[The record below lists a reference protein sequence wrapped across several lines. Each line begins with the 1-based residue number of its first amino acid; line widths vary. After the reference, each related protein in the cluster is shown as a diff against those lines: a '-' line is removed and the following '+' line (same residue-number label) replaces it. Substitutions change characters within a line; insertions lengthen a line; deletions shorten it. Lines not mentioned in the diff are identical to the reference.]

1 MRKEFIDF
9 KQNRQFMKHILFN
22 SFTIIIV
29 FFLWGC
35 KQKETKT
42 EPKTD
47 NWMFI
52 SWQTGTQVFTIINGM
67 DSIRLETRNY
77 KYTPSKTNG
86 LFKDATLI
94 STEIEFV
101 RISKPERDSIMT
113 WTKKLIFE
121 PVWPKVFLTEY
132 VGHLNLTITVS
143 NQISQSCSY
152 TSIGDWDKLSRETT
166 EMKKLLCKKFQKVK

>member
-29 FFLWGC
+29 FFFWGC

-67 DSIRLETRNY
+67 DSIRL
-77 KYTPSKTNG
+77 
-86 LFKDATLI
+86 
-94 STEIEFV
+94 
-101 RISKPERDSIMT
+101 
-113 WTKKLIFE
+113 
-121 PVWPKVFLTEY
+121 
-132 VGHLNLTITVS
+132 
-143 NQISQSCSY
+143 
-152 TSIGDWDKLSRETT
+152 
-166 EMKKLLCKKFQKVK
+166 